1 VRKKTACNIFAYLG
15 VMLLLAGLVFGVE
28 ASTTPDARIEDALKV
43 LKEMAGQEDCSTMSD
58 LLAKAKGVAIFPSVV
73 KAGLM
78 LGARHGKGI
87 VLKRDPGNGQWYGP
101 SFVEMTGL
109 SYGLQIGVQSTA
121 LVLVITNE
129 RGMKSFEEGSFTF
142 GGDLTVAAGP
152 LGRHLEAGTDIDLK
166 AAIYSYSMSKGAF
179 IGFSLEGAK
188 VSPDEAANELYWK
201 RAGSSSEFL
210 KRRATDSRI
219 RPLIRELSSLVFKGG
234 GKTSV

>member
-1 VRKKTACNIFAYLG
+1 MRKKTACNIFAYLG

-43 LKEMAGQEDCSTMSD
+43 LKEMAAQEDCGTMSD

-188 VSPDEAANELYWK
+188 VNPDEAANELYWK
-201 RAGSSSEFL
+201 RADSSSEFL

>member
-1 VRKKTACNIFAYLG
+1 MRKKTACNIFAYLG

-43 LKEMAGQEDCSTMSD
+43 LKEMAGQEDCGTMSD

-201 RAGSSSEFL
+201 RADSSSEFL
-210 KRRATDSRI
+210 KHRATDSRI

>member
-1 VRKKTACNIFAYLG
+1 MKRRNAYTLLAGLG
-15 VMLLLAGLVFGVE
+15 MVLLLAGLVFGAE
-28 ASTTPDARIEDALKV
+28 ASTAMDTRIDDAIKV
-43 LKEMAGQEDCSTMSD
+43 LKDMSAQEDCGTMSD
-58 LLAKAKGVAIFPSVV
+58 LLARAKGVAVFPSVV

-87 VLKRDPGNGQWYGP
+87 VLKRDSSNGQWYGP
-101 SFVEMTGL
+101 SFVEMTGI

-129 RGMKSFEEGSFTF
+129 QGMKSFEEGSFTL

-166 AAIYSYSMSKGAF
+166 ASIYSYSMSKGAF

-188 VSPDEAANELYWK
+188 VNPDDAANELYWK
-201 RAGSSSEFL
+201 SSASSAEFL
-210 KRRATDSRI
+210 KRKATDPRI
-219 RPLIRELSSLVFKGG
+219 RPFVQELNGLVLKGG

>member
-1 VRKKTACNIFAYLG
+1 MKKKAACNMLACLSVF
-15 VMLLLAGLVFGVE
+15 LLLAGLVFGAE
-28 ASTTPDARIEDALKV
+28 ASAVPETRIEDALKV
-43 LKEMAGQEDCSTMSD
+43 LQEMSAQEDCGTMSD
-58 LLAKAKGVAIFPSVV
+58 LLARAKGVAIFPSVV

-78 LGARHGKGI
+78 LGARHGKGV
-87 VLKRDPGNGQWYGP
+87 VLKRDSATGQWYGP

-129 RGMKSFEEGSFTF
+129 RGMKSFEQGSFTL

-152 LGRHLEAGTDIDLK
+152 LGRHLEAGTDIELK

-188 VSPDEAANELYWK
+188 ISPDDATNELYWK
-201 RAGSSSEFL
+201 RSASSTEFL
-210 KRRATDSRI
+210 GRKATDSRI
-219 RPLIRELSSLVFKGG
+219 RALVRELNALVLRGE